1 MKILSKRE
9 QEIMELIY
17 RIGRGSVSDVL
28 EGLASPPSYSSVRA
42 LLKILED
49 KGQLGHEDVDG
60 KYVYF
65 PLQSKKSA
73 GKGMLSR
80 VVDAFF
86 GGSQGAAALSLLG
99 DERVKL
105 SEAEIVE
112 LEILIARAKEES
124 K

>member
-9 QEIMELIY
+9 QQIMELIY
-17 RIGRGSVSDVL
+17 RLGRGSVSDVL
-28 EGLASPPSYSSVRA
+28 EGLTDPPSYSSVRA
-42 LLKILED
+42 LLRILVD
-49 KGQLGHEDVDG
+49 KGELRHEDVDG

-65 PLQSKKSA
+65 PVQSRKSA
-73 GKGMLSR
+73 GRGMLSR

-99 DERVKL
+99 DEKVRLTV
-105 SEAEIVE
+105 EEIAE
-112 LEILIARAKEES
+112 LEELVLRAKEAN